1 MMPSRPLTAAGLWTL
16 LFPLTYAVHIAEE
29 YWVGETFYRWVSR
42 IASVDLSREEFLV
55 LNAVAMLIMIVGV
68 IVANVTPVRLPIAA
82 LATVTAMNGTL
93 HVFGT
98 LVSRSYSPGVISGVL
113 LWIPLGVY
121 ALRRTHATLPRVE
134 FYAGVTLGFAAHGL
148 VSWLAFNS

>member
-1 MMPSRPLTAAGLWTL
+1 MTDRRPLTAAGLWTL

-29 YWVGETFYRWVSR
+29 LWAGETFYRWVSR
-42 IASVDLSREEFLV
+42 VAAVDLSREEFLAM
-55 LNAVAMLIMIVGV
+55 NAIAMLVMIGGV
-68 IVANVTPVRLPIAA
+68 IVANLMTVRLPIVA
-82 LATVTAMNGTL
+82 LAAVTALNGTL

-98 LVSRSYSPGVISGVL
+98 IVSGSYSPGVISGVL

-121 ALRRTHATLPRVE
+121 ALRRTHGALPRAA
-134 FYAGVTLGFAAHGL
+134 FYAGVGLGFAAHAL